1 MILPV
6 AFAEEE
12 EDDGWEMFW
21 LEVSAGE
28 EEDAGW
34 MLEEDVGMEAEEE
47 VGWTAE
53 EEEEELWMRSVA

>member
-6 AFAEEE
+6 VFAEEE
-12 EDDGWEMFW
+12 EDGGWEMFW
-21 LEVSAGE
+21 LEVSAEE

-34 MLEEDVGMEAEEE
+34 MSEEE

-53 EEEEELWMRSVA
+53 EEVG

>member
-6 AFAEEE
+6 AFAEEG

-53 EEEEELWMRSVA
+53 EEVG